1 MDPQH
6 FVTALT
12 ASRIDRFMFRGRE
25 FFVKR
30 DDLIDPLLSGN
41 KYRKLY
47 ALIQTPADRYK
58 KITSYGGV
66 QSNAMLSLAA
76 LCQQKGWQFHY
87 TSKSVPHHL
96 KTNPSGNFALAL
108 QSGMQL
114 HEVEHDAYKQ
124 AIDTLQ
130 SQRDDSTLF
139 VPQGGADPMTQ
150 AGIHK
155 LAQEIRQWRH
165 ANDIERLH
173 VVTPSGTGTTACY
186 LATGLPDALVLTM
199 PVVGDK
205 DYLIAQMMHLE
216 EMPKNLYILENSRK
230 YHFAKPYPELLAMYR
245 ELSAAGIEFDLIYGA
260 LMWHTLLQHIDRFE
274 GTMLYVHSGGLMG
287 NDTMLARYR
296 HKGLLTAKP
305 NRQRPC
311 KDIRAGHRCDSLP
324 ASLS

>member
-1 MDPQH
+1 MDKQSIAKE
-6 FVTALT
+6 FT
-12 ASRIDRFMFRGRE
+12 ASRIDRFIFRGRE

-47 ALIQTPADRYK
+47 TLIQTPADRYRQ
-58 KITSYGGV
+58 ITSYGGS

-87 TSKSVPHHL
+87 TSKSVPQHL

-124 AIDTLQ
+124 AIDALQ
-130 SQRDDSTLF
+130 IQRDDSTLF
-139 VPQGGADPMTQ
+139 VPQGGADPMAQ

-155 LAQEIRQWRH
+155 LAQEIDDWRH
-165 ANDIERLH
+165 ENGIEQLH
-173 VVTPSGTGTTACY
+173 VVTPSGTGTTAFY
-186 LATGLPDALVLTM
+186 LATAVPDAIVLTT

-205 DYLIAQMMHLE
+205 AYLMTQMMHLE
-216 EMPKNLYILENSRK
+216 EMPENLYILENSKK
-230 YHFAKPYPELLAMYR
+230 YHFAKPYPELLAIYR

-260 LMWHTLLQHIDRFE
+260 LMWHSLLQHIDRFE
-274 GTMLYVHSGGLMG
+274 GTMLYVHSGGLIG

-311 KDIRAGHRCDSLP
+311 NDIKAGHRC